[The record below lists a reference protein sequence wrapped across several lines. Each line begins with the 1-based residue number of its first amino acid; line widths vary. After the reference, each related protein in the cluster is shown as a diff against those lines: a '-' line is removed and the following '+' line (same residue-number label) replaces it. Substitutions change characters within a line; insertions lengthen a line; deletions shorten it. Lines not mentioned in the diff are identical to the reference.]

1 MAENSAKSKAQQAV
15 AQSAAIAVQDAT
27 DNLRNISTITTT
39 TISVAL
45 AQLLET
51 GDPKYV
57 EVIDNAQKVMNNTIE
72 NFAQVGEKS
81 AKILSDFSD

>member
-1 MAENSAKSKAQQAV
+1 MLFRS
-15 AQSAAIAVQDAT
+15 